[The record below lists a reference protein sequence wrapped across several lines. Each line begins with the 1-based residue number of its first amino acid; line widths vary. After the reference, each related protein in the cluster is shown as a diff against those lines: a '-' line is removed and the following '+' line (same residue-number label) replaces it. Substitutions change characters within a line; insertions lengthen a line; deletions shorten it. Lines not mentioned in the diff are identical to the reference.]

1 MRTLSSILSRSTG
14 HEALLDLLKLEDE
27 VKALS
32 EKISDARPGLISG
45 NDPDPDK
52 LIPELGKAMLEPQQ
66 SL

>member
-1 MRTLSSILSRSTG
+1 MGTLSSILSRSTG
-14 HEALLDLLKLEDE
+14 HEALLDLLKQEDE

-45 NDPDPDK
+45 NDPDPGK
-52 LIPELGKAMLEPQQ
+52 LLAELGKAMPEPQQ